1 VYLHKYNNEMKI
13 IASDKIKVVYF
24 LPTKSMYGDNIALL
38 NIMPLLCKLG
48 IEPLFLVQKLGDVTD
63 ELEKR
68 NYRYIIYPFYY
79 PNLSPPLNSLK
90 SILSFIKL
98 KLLQMYREKNVW
110 NNVLKDIA
118 DFDPAFVHSNN
129 SCSLVG
135 FYIAQK
141 LKRNHIWHIREFG
154 KLDIG
159 RNHFPSKS
167 AFIKRTTQAFNYSI
181 TITDQIK
188 KYFQNQQNACV
199 IYDGVVSINDQR
211 KLRINWDKHKY
222 FLFVGRITP
231 TKGLEQVITA
241 FYKSRTDYELW
252 IAGDGDDE
260 YISKLKSQIAKYG
273 LSNKVVF
280 LGYKADVADLM
291 SNAAALIVASKFEA
305 FGFITA
311 EAMYNGCLVIGHN
324 VGGTKMQFDNG
335 YSLFNNE
342 IGLRYTTL
350 NELANHLS
358 IVSNQGIE
366 IYRGVII
373 NAQKCV
379 PKLYSQEVSAH
390 KVYNLYAD
398 ILYNTDKLTK
408 T

>member
-1 VYLHKYNNEMKI
+1 MHFYKYDNEMEI
-13 IASDKIKVVYF
+13 IVSDKIKVVYF

-38 NIMPLLCKLG
+38 NIIPLLCKLG
-48 IEPLFLVQKLGDVTD
+48 IEPLFLIQEHGDVTV

-98 KLLQMYREKNVW
+98 KLMQMYREKSVW
-110 NNVLKDIA
+110 DDVLKEIA

-135 FYIAQK
+135 FYLAQK
-141 LKRNHIWHIREFG
+141 LKINHIWHIREFG

-159 RNHFPSKS
+159 RDHFPSKS
-167 AFIKRTTQAFNYSI
+167 AFIKRTTQPFNYSI

-188 KYFQNQQNACV
+188 EYFENQQNACV
-199 IYDGVVSINDQR
+199 IYDGVVSINDQQ
-211 KLRINWDKHKY
+211 KVSINWNKHKY

-260 YISKLKSQIAKYG
+260 YKLKLQSQIAKYG

-280 LGYKADVADLM
+280 LGYKTNVADLM
-291 SNAAALIVASKFEA
+291 INALALIVASKFEA

-335 YSLFNNE
+335 YSLFNDE

-350 NELANHLS
+350 KELANHLS
-358 IVSNQGIE
+358 IVSIQGIE
-366 IYRGVII
+366 IYRSIII

-379 PKLYSQEVSAH
+379 PKLYSQEDSAN

-398 ILYNTDKLTK
+398 ILYNTDKLIK
-408 T
+408 I